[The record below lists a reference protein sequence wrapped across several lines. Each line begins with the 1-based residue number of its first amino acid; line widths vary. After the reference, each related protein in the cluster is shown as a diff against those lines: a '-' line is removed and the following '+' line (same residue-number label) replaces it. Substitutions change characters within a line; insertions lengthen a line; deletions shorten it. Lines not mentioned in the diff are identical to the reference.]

1 MNKKNFFMLSLLCI
15 SMALSAQE
23 IPSVPATSG
32 GGQEQKSGQNTGAN
46 VNLNEG
52 DRMFQIIVREDTSL
66 TNTRGI
72 KWEDNN
78 RRLLTTD
85 LFNLYRSTLAGK
97 VTTASTGIISAGISF
112 IYSKIASHRQDWM
125 QAVQKECTYTKKLSM
140 QTEIVDFYKQPS
152 VKGAMDPADIVFDGF
167 GCKQTIGDKSSNSGN
182 TMQNGMTASGNPQVG
197 AATRGISIESSQ
209 KGATSNV
216 AKKSG
221 NSSKDVFYVYCK
233 LRTDSIGIKRITD
246 HTKFEVVVDSISFNP
261 YLCNLPNDSTAAS
274 TGDHI
279 DFDFAKRNNLTF
291 TLTANITSSWMN
303 EAIQVYRDVPLGEFK
318 VTAKIDDKYIKD
330 SVFTYSSRLDK
341 GTEKEKDISVSGDCF
356 IIPRSYVGTLDG
368 TAFTSAWGT
377 GQYKIEMQVSESCSI
392 NRDYYMEKDEEQ
404 QAGNLLALN
413 GQQANGQPSAEQ
425 ASNTGKKET
434 KKKKQKEEWND
445 KWKEEWNIIKKRQK
459 SKSLWNNLYEVV
471 KTEWT
476 GQEWVTMIIEPALT
490 TLATSGSNLIYEA
503 DDEQGGGGGMMP
515 GGK

>member
-1 MNKKNFFMLSLLCI
+1 MKKINIFMLSLLCI
-15 SMALSAQE
+15 PMALSAQDTMQS
-23 IPSVPATSG
+23 PSELPQSS
-32 GGQEQKSGQNTGAN
+32 GGQEQKSGGGAGVN
-46 VNLNEG
+46 VNLNSG
-52 DRMFQIIVREDTSL
+52 DRMFQIIVKEDTAM

-85 LFNLYRSTLAGK
+85 LFDLYRSTLAGK
-97 VTTASTGIISAGISF
+97 VTTASTGIISAGISY

-140 QTEIVDFYKQPS
+140 QTEIVDFYKKPS

-167 GCKQTIGDKSSNSGN
+167 GCKQTIGSNGGNSQSEAIKKSQEGAEKPDTEAKKSSNG
-182 TMQNGMTASGNPQVG
+182 
-197 AATRGISIESSQ
+197 
-209 KGATSNV
+209 
-216 AKKSG
+216 
-221 NSSKDVFYVYCK
+221 SKDVFYVYCK
-233 LRTDSIGIKRITD
+233 LRTDPLGKSRITN
-246 HTKFEVVVDSISFNP
+246 HSKFEVVVDSIYFDP

-279 DFDFAKRNNLTF
+279 DFDFEKRNNLTF

-318 VTAKIDDKYIKD
+318 VTAKINKEDLEYLNPED
-330 SVFTYSSRLDK
+330 SATTNKVFIYSSQRDK
-341 GTEKEKDISVSGDCF
+341 GTDKEKNVSVSGDCF
-356 IIPRSYVGTLDG
+356 IVPRSYVGTLDG

-377 GQYKIEMQVSESCSI
+377 GQYKIDMQVSESCSI
-392 NRDYYMEKDEEQ
+392 NRNYYMGKDEEQ
-404 QAGNLLALN
+404 QQGNMSA
-413 GQQANGQPSAEQ
+413 ANGQPTADQ
-425 ASNTGKKET
+425 TSNIDKKET

-459 SKSLWNNLYEVV
+459 SKSLWDNLYEVV

-490 TLATSGSNLIYEA
+490 TLATSGSNLIYETETMG
-503 DDEQGGGGGMMP
+503 DGGTMGGNTTGGTAVGM
-515 GGK
+515 KH